1 MNPRLVFLLFC
12 GVIIPELGNTQLFLR
27 ARRTSDLTIP
37 YCPPGYYWTPDG
49 LIEARAPLLKRE
61 PLRVLINAT
70 GDTIVMKFLR
80 PSPSTKL
87 EGYILGYGSSFYSK
101 QYIPF
106 PENGKPFVTEIEAEP
121 KYLISV
127 QPVQPVHPLLTL
139 RKYCAASQITRQKPL
154 HLVVGTLTPTS
165 VLLSWGILIKSQKS
179 GILMNDCLED
189 RMYTVRY
196 KENEKKNW
204 LFQSCPTTETVIDKL
219 KPDTIYE
226 FGVKDKDDRTWSNRV
241 IHKLETYSEKGNTK
255 IRKPSLPEKQIPVY
269 VDRKE
274 NKVIFKKS
282 QPGWN
287 ETHKLPSYPKTTQP
301 PTVTETKSVPT
312 RVLKGSFKP
321 SASATTFHEK
331 PQPTLGNG
339 VYAEHQ
345 QEIFTSIKSDLPGLS
360 NTNQA
365 STEPQPETSA
375 TELHDIPDLPENLL
389 ASSEPEMEHPESR
402 SHDRSTLSANPQATP
417 EVKLES
423 PLDKIYTTRNLPEAP
438 QVTVEPEKEASVST
452 PYDRSELPENQEAT
466 NEPESET
473 VLYKSYIIP
482 ALPKTHEATNEPESE
497 TILSKS
503 YIIPGLSKTHEAT
516 DEPDLKTPVHKS
528 HDTSALPTSQHAAK
542 ELELEI
548 PVHKTPETSLSPE
561 LMHVS
566 YSADMEMPIQKTY
579 NTLVITEKKTL
590 IPKTNNILVITG
602 TMQATNEPNLETP
615 VPQNHVT
622 SDLSDIQE
630 APTGTHHSDIPNNSK
645 QNYTHLLPEEIPALT
660 ETPQRNDM
668 SSTSAKGDLTSSL
681 PGPSAIPHT
690 DIPNKPKPTN
700 SLPKGAGIQA
710 LTETPQQQSDNIVMS
725 AKDDVTSA
733 SSLSGPSAI
742 PHTDIP
748 NKPKPTNSLPKGA
761 GIQALTETPQQQSDN
776 IVMSAKDDV
785 TSASSLSA
793 PSTTAH
799 TEMPSKPKPTP
810 PLALPEA
817 TMVHK
822 ETQQESEK
830 SASSDKDGVAQGLP
844 ALKEATQEPAKL
856 LTPFSEHQR
865 AIIAPNGTPQSDIP
879 NESKTTYTFVLP
891 EEILALT
898 ETPQQND
905 NHTTSAKDD
914 VANSLPDPHGTPP
927 SEITIKPLPPY
938 ALVMP
943 EEIQAPTETK
953 QESDKSTVSTE
964 EDMISTLPALN
975 ESFQEPVRPQTS
987 LPEKPSPVIAANE
1000 TLPEYYKSV
1009 ASSLPEGSG
1018 TTKAYFETSSPKAND
1033 TQEMLQTNLVQSNKD
1048 QGSSKPRKPVSDPGV
1063 TALGYDQQ
1071 LQAPQKPKSPDTS
1084 VIPITSL
1091 ASSEKLEERPIIA
1104 ATEKHQ
1110 DVAAAP
1116 KKIRQKT
1123 ENNKPSRRPELVKS
1137 VTGSVISAN
1146 QASIHPSTARN
1157 RATRPPFPR
1166 HPFISRGTPK
1176 QTQPPKPNANTRK
1189 PLPPNQIPGKPGIKE
1204 TTLRPIQSSS
1214 TVRSPSKPVV
1224 NPTKG
1229 KVKEQGTETT
1239 APSADITST
1248 DPPAI
1253 FSSTPTSLTDMM
1265 GESRY
1270 IAPHVVFMPK
1280 NETDPCSITD
1290 TVKYFP
1296 DTEASHQNISTPPQ
1310 QPPSN
1315 LTVITVEGC
1324 PSFVILNWTE
1334 ANNDTATEYI
1344 VKSMVNGT
1352 APGKGIS
1359 IQVTNQTHSA
1369 VENLMPNTSYV
1380 FQVTPS
1386 NILGQG
1392 PPSNQV
1398 EFNTESA
1405 DPRVSEYISVGK
1417 DAIWTEIR
1425 FKSDTYSEC
1434 HGKQF
1439 VKRTWYKKFVGV
1451 QLCNSLRYKIYL
1463 GDSLGGTF
1471 YNIGDQSGFG
1481 EDHCQFVDSFL
1492 DGKTGRQLHPDQ
1504 LPNKQGYYRSV
1515 RQEPVHF
1522 GEIGGNTHASYVH
1535 WYECGTTIPGKW

>member
-389 ASSEPEMEHPESR
+389 ATTETDLGSPVPTDYDRLSLQEIKMASSEPEMEHPESR

-645 QNYTHLLPEEIPALT
+645 QNYTHLLPEEIP
-660 ETPQRNDM
+660 
-668 SSTSAKGDLTSSL
+668 
-681 PGPSAIPHT
+681 
-690 DIPNKPKPTN
+690 
-700 SLPKGAGIQA
+700 
-710 LTETPQQQSDNIVMS
+710 
-725 AKDDVTSA
+725 
-733 SSLSGPSAI
+733 
-742 PHTDIP
+742 
-748 NKPKPTNSLPKGA
+748 
-761 GIQALTETPQQQSDN
+761 
-776 IVMSAKDDV
+776 
-785 TSASSLSA
+785 
-793 PSTTAH
+793 
-799 TEMPSKPKPTP
+799 
-810 PLALPEA
+810 
-817 TMVHK
+817 VHK

>member
-389 ASSEPEMEHPESR
+389 ATTETDLGSPVPTDYDRLSLQEIKMASSEPEMEHPESR

-987 LPEKPSPVIAANE
+987 LPEKPSPVI
-1000 TLPEYYKSV
+1000 
-1009 ASSLPEGSG
+1009 
-1018 TTKAYFETSSPKAND
+1018 
-1033 TQEMLQTNLVQSNKD
+1033 
-1048 QGSSKPRKPVSDPGV
+1048 
-1063 TALGYDQQ
+1063 
-1071 LQAPQKPKSPDTS
+1071 
-1084 VIPITSL
+1084 
-1091 ASSEKLEERPIIA
+1091 
-1104 ATEKHQ
+1104 
-1110 DVAAAP
+1110 
-1116 KKIRQKT
+1116 
-1123 ENNKPSRRPELVKS
+1123 
-1137 VTGSVISAN
+1137 GSVISAN

>member
-389 ASSEPEMEHPESR
+389 ATTETDLGSPVPTDYDRLSLQEIKMASSEPEMEHPESR

-561 LMHVS
+561 LMH
-566 YSADMEMPIQKTY
+566 
-579 NTLVITEKKTL
+579 
-590 IPKTNNILVITG
+590 
-602 TMQATNEPNLETP
+602 
-615 VPQNHVT
+615 
-622 SDLSDIQE
+622 
-630 APTGTHHSDIPNNSK
+630 
-645 QNYTHLLPEEIPALT
+645 
-660 ETPQRNDM
+660 
-668 SSTSAKGDLTSSL
+668 
-681 PGPSAIPHT
+681 
-690 DIPNKPKPTN
+690 
-700 SLPKGAGIQA
+700 
-710 LTETPQQQSDNIVMS
+710 
-725 AKDDVTSA
+725 
-733 SSLSGPSAI
+733 
-742 PHTDIP
+742 
-748 NKPKPTNSLPKGA
+748 
-761 GIQALTETPQQQSDN
+761 
-776 IVMSAKDDV
+776 
-785 TSASSLSA
+785 
-793 PSTTAH
+793 
-799 TEMPSKPKPTP
+799 
-810 PLALPEA
+810 
-817 TMVHK
+817 VHK

>member
-389 ASSEPEMEHPESR
+389 ATTETDLGSPVPTDYDRLSLQEIKMASSEPEMEHPESR

-681 PGPSAIPHT
+681 P
-690 DIPNKPKPTN
+690 
-700 SLPKGAGIQA
+700 
-710 LTETPQQQSDNIVMS
+710 
-725 AKDDVTSA
+725 
-733 SSLSGPSAI
+733 
-742 PHTDIP
+742 
-748 NKPKPTNSLPKGA
+748 
-761 GIQALTETPQQQSDN
+761 
-776 IVMSAKDDV
+776 
-785 TSASSLSA
+785 
-793 PSTTAH
+793 
-799 TEMPSKPKPTP
+799 
-810 PLALPEA
+810 
-817 TMVHK
+817 VHK